1 MLVSVLRRLFR
12 HGSKASNI
20 SSGRFSPD
28 LLFECYPKANKLQV
42 IYNTEAQMTSE
53 NKFGGCVQ
61 SNCQIALCVATLICT
76 EKS

>member
-12 HGSKASNI
+12 HDSKASNI
-20 SSGRFSPD
+20 TGH
-28 LLFECYPKANKLQV
+28 LLSDPKANKLQV

-61 SNCQIALCVATLICT
+61 SDCQIALCVATLICT